1 MSRLPV
7 LPRHLPQRGFSLL
20 EVLISVLILAVGLIS
35 LSSLYVAGTQ
45 NNKNAAL
52 RTLATQQAYD
62 MADRMRANMTG
73 LIAAPSAY
81 HRPTATE
88 NTNCRAAAGCTAAQM
103 AQHDMYEWNNS
114 ASAVSNAAVLPG
126 GMGVVCL
133 DSTPNDGTYN
143 GTSITNDGCDGLGTM
158 YAIKIWW
165 RDDRQE
171 ATPTYSCAAG
181 TARRNCF
188 VTTLQPQL

>member
-1 MSRLPV
+1 MTTHQKTGGV
-7 LPRHLPQRGFSLL
+7 QRGFSLL

-45 NNKNAAL
+45 NNKNATL

-62 MADRMRANMTG
+62 MADRMRANMAG
-73 LIAAPSAY
+73 LIASPSAY
-81 HRPTATE
+81 HRPTATQVA
-88 NTNCRAAAGCTAAQM
+88 NCGTAVGCSAAEM
-103 AQHDMYEWNNS
+103 AQNDMYQWNNA
-114 ASAVSNAAVLPG
+114 ASPVSNAAVLPG
-126 GMGVVCL
+126 GMGVVCI

-143 GTSITNDGCDGLGTM
+143 GTAITNDGCDGVGTM

-171 ATPTYSCAAG
+171 DNPTYSCAAG

>member
-1 MSRLPV
+1 MNHRPIAIRAPL
-7 LPRHLPQRGFSLL
+7 GFSLL
-20 EVLISVLILAVGLIS
+20 EVLVSVLILAVGLIA

-62 MADRMRANMTG
+62 MSDRMRANMAG
-73 LIAAPSAY
+73 LITTPSAY
-81 HRPTATE
+81 HRPTASAVA
-88 NTNCRAAAGCTAAQM
+88 NCKTATGCSAAEM
-103 AQHDMYEWNNS
+103 AQNDMYEWNDAGS
-114 ASAVSNAAVLPG
+114 AISNAVVLPG
-126 GMGVVCL
+126 GMGVVCI

-143 GTSITNDGCDGLGTM
+143 GTAVTNDGCDGLGTM

-171 ATPTYSCAAG
+171 ANPAYSCAAG